1 MGTCPG
7 SLRPAP
13 APSQG
18 THLPP
23 QAPIPEEQGEEVLS
37 RAGAG
42 TGVTSSVAGAALLGF
57 LLLAHLEVEGVAVR
71 WGAVR
76 KAAVLGQ
83 KGESGRGPE
92 GSELQTAWGGLLG
105 GSQ

>member
-13 APSQG
+13 APSRG

-37 RAGAG
+37 RAGA
-42 TGVTSSVAGAALLGF
+42 VLLGF
-57 LLLAHLEVEGVAVR
+57 LLFAHLEVEGVAVR